1 MVAPIYT
8 WKPAPPEAPS
18 CATCKHYRFKKGFP
32 IFGVDKHLCSHPK
45 AVHKI
50 TGALADANMVRWLAS
65 QDLCNVEGRWWEDAV
80 GKAVPPAVF
89 HKGRASDLPGRMPG
103 PDRGQDLP
111 NLTPPPPAT
120 PTVRILNH

>member
-65 QDLCNVEGRWWEDAV
+65 QDLCNVEGRWWED
-80 GKAVPPAVF
+80 KSMFPAVF
-89 HKGRASDLPGRMPG
+89 HSARK
-103 PDRGQDLP
+103 PDRPGNEQVQNCSEELP
-111 NLTPPPPAT
+111 NLTPPPPPAT

>member
-1 MVAPIYT
+1 MVASIYT
-8 WKPAPPEAPS
+8 WKPAPTEAPS

-65 QDLCNVEGRWWEDAV
+65 QDLCNVEGRWWED
-80 GKAVPPAVF
+80 KSMFPAVF
-89 HKGRASDLPGRMPG
+89 HSGRGEAAGGVID
-103 PDRGQDLP
+103 QDLP
-111 NLTPPPPAT
+111 NLTPPPPPAT
-120 PTVRILNH
+120 TTVRILNH